1 MRPDPRPLTL
11 LLALGLAAPAQVPL
25 FVDGPPFGGARVFSE
40 GLAPLANSAR
50 FDRARNGFYLAWA
63 EGDQGADGALKALDR
78 LDQAA
83 SLARGLQDLAKAPW
97 ALRTRAYGM
106 SWVESGVHTSLA
118 REERTGLL
126 AAVDVDPAHVGS
138 GIGLNATRFDLRRA
152 VVDRLSIGAGAT
164 ERGSGYGLLLRVERW
179 KTGQAVAMIN
189 PLPGTLLMPEDPLG
203 FAETRDTTTVATVD
217 FGYLVEVWRGARL
230 GVTVDRAIPHRFGD
244 VKEQPQVRAGG
255 QLDLGERFTFSVE
268 SDLNR
273 AARMPFPLKQ
283 RVTSASLRMEAGTA
297 TTLILG
303 AERQSL
309 AGDPVIRGGLT
320 VWFHAERWSVGL
332 GLQASQERP
341 LKGLALRSN

>member
-1 MRPDPRPLTL
+1 MRPDPRSLTL

-40 GLAPLANSAR
+40 GLAPLGNSAR
-50 FDRARNGFYLAWA
+50 FDRVRNGFYMGWV

-78 LDQAA
+78 LDQVA
-83 SLARGLQDLAKAPW
+83 SLGRNLQDLAKAPW

-106 SWVESGVHTSLA
+106 SWVESGLHTSLA

-126 AAVDVDPAHVGS
+126 AAVDADPAHLGA
-138 GIGLNATRFDLRRA
+138 GIGQNTTRFDLRRA

-164 ERGSGYGLLLRVERW
+164 ERGSGYGILLRVERW
-179 KTGQAVAMIN
+179 KTGQATAMLN
-189 PLPGTLLMPEDPLG
+189 PLPGTLLMPEDPL
-203 FAETRDTTTVATVD
+203 AYRETQNTATIATLD
-217 FGYLVEVWRGARL
+217 FGYLVELWSGVRL
-230 GVTVDRAIPHRFGD
+230 GVTVDRAIPHRIGD
-244 VKEQPQVRAGG
+244 VKEKAQMRAGG
-255 QLDLGERFTFSVE
+255 QLDLGDRFTFSVE

-283 RVTSASLRMEAGTA
+283 RITSASLRMEAGA
-297 TTLILG
+297 RTTLILG

-320 VWFHAERWSVGL
+320 AWFHAERWSVGL
-332 GLQASQERP
+332 GFQASQERP